1 MGAYDQEIFNE
12 LIAQGASSEQA
23 AAIMGNM
30 TAESSLNPESSAMD
44 SNGKLA
50 WGLISWNNGSATY
63 AAQQSRL
70 LTGNVQQDIKNQV
83 AFLIS
88 SGGLEALGSGSPQ
101 QMASNFAHTYERCA
115 ACGYQGGSGQLA
127 VRAGY
132 AGNIW
137 SEAQTGRWNTSAVG
151 SQPNTTAPSPTGANE
166 NIPPPPSLASV
177 PQLNEY
183 IQQYYPQYAWL
194 LSQPGVAQVID
205 QAIAQGYGANTAYMQ
220 GQIENSSWWKTTS
233 NAMRQYEQTLAT
245 TPGELNFLNGGSQ
258 AQQMLA
264 QIQAAAAQQGVQLT
278 QQQLQEIS
286 SQALQFGWTAQQ
298 INNAI
303 GSDVRFGGQNQT
315 NAATVVQQLQAIAGN
330 YYQNPT
336 PAALQQWAQGV
347 ASGTQMAQDAAVKW
361 SGYAPQIMQGQNM
374 VQLTDSLRS
383 NVAQTLEVDPSS
395 INFVTNPAYSKMLD
409 YVAPG
414 DKTGVHRVMTQSE
427 ADQYVKSTPQ
437 FGYQNTQG
445 ARDNVAQLAQSI
457 TQSFGKVGQ

>member
-1 MGAYDQEIFNE
+1 
-12 LIAQGASSEQA
+12 
-23 AAIMGNM
+23 
-30 TAESSLNPESSAMD
+30 
-44 SNGKLA
+44 
-50 WGLISWNNGSATY
+50 
-63 AAQQSRL
+63 
-70 LTGNVQQDIKNQV
+70 
-83 AFLIS
+83 
-88 SGGLEALGSGSPQ
+88 
-101 QMASNFAHTYERCA
+101 MASNFAHTYERCA

-132 AGNIW
+132 AGNVW
-137 SEAQTGRWNTSAVG
+137 SEAQSGRWNTNAAG
-151 SQPNTTAPSPTGANE
+151 SQANTAPSAYAGGAN
-166 NIPPPPSLASV
+166 NSIPPPPSLASV

-264 QIQAAAAQQGVQLT
+264 QIQAAAATQGVQLT
-278 QQQLQEIS
+278 AQQAQEIS

-330 YYQNPT
+330 YYQSPT
-336 PAALQQWAQGV
+336 SAALQQWAQGV
-347 ASGTQMAQDAAVKW
+347 ASGTQTVQEFQARMAQDAAVKW
-361 SGYAPQIMQGQNM
+361 AGYAPQIMQGQNM

-383 NVAQTLEVDPSS
+383 NVAQTLEVAPAS

-427 ADQYVKSTPQ
+427 ADQYVKSTPT